1 MAICSALN
9 TGADG
14 GKETE
19 RGTVKPMANKKL
31 RLKDCNKDD
40 LIWVI
45 NRILQRTC
53 LDNRDIE
60 LERALNDLWYE
71 KEKERINKSEKLAE
85 VAKQKWDEYI
95 DILKPYDG
103 CKLIDIP
110 VNIVE
115 KATKAYNDAL
125 SADKKWMK
133 IMGLED
139 KTDAPD

>member
-14 GKETE
+14 GKEKE
-19 RGTVKPMANKKL
+19 SGMMKIKSKKP
-31 RLKDCNKDD
+31 RLKDCNKDE
-40 LIWVI
+40 LIWIV

-53 LDNRDIE
+53 FNNRDIE

-115 KATKAYNDAL
+115 KATKAYDDAL
-125 SADKKWMK
+125 AADKK
-133 IMGLED
+133 
-139 KTDAPD
+139 

>member
-1 MAICSALN
+1 MMKIKS
-9 TGADG
+9 
-14 GKETE
+14 K
-19 RGTVKPMANKKL
+19 KP
-31 RLKDCNKDD
+31 RLKDCNKDE
-40 LIWVI
+40 LIWIV

-53 LDNRDIE
+53 FNNRDIE

-115 KATKAYNDAL
+115 KATKAYDDAL
-125 SADKKWMK
+125 AADKKWMK

-139 KTDAPD
+139 KTDATD

>member
-1 MAICSALN
+1 MMKIKS
-9 TGADG
+9 
-14 GKETE
+14 K
-19 RGTVKPMANKKL
+19 KP
-31 RLKDCNKDD
+31 RLKDCNKDE
-40 LIWVI
+40 LIWIV

-53 LDNRDIE
+53 FNNRDIE

-110 VNIVE
+110 DNIVE
-115 KATKAYNDAL
+115 KATKAYDDAL
-125 SADKKWMK
+125 AAEKKWMK

-139 KTDAPD
+139 KTDATD

>member
-1 MAICSALN
+1 MMKIKS
-9 TGADG
+9 
-14 GKETE
+14 K
-19 RGTVKPMANKKL
+19 KP
-31 RLKDCNKDD
+31 RLKDCNKDE
-40 LIWVI
+40 LIWIV

-53 LDNRDIE
+53 FNNRDIE

-115 KATKAYNDAL
+115 KATKAYDDAL

>member
-1 MAICSALN
+1 MMKIKS
-9 TGADG
+9 
-14 GKETE
+14 K
-19 RGTVKPMANKKL
+19 KP
-31 RLKDCNKDD
+31 RLKDCNKDE
-40 LIWVI
+40 LIWIV

-53 LDNRDIE
+53 FNNRDIE

-115 KATKAYNDAL
+115 KATKAYDDAL
-125 SADKKWMK
+125 AADKKWMK

>member
-1 MAICSALN
+1 M
-9 TGADG
+9 
-14 GKETE
+14 
-19 RGTVKPMANKKL
+19 
-31 RLKDCNKDD
+31 
-40 LIWVI
+40 
-45 NRILQRTC
+45 
-53 LDNRDIE
+53 
-60 LERALNDLWYE
+60 WYE

-115 KATKAYNDAL
+115 KATKAYDDAL
-125 SADKKWMK
+125 AADKKYMN

-139 KTDAPD
+139 KTDATD